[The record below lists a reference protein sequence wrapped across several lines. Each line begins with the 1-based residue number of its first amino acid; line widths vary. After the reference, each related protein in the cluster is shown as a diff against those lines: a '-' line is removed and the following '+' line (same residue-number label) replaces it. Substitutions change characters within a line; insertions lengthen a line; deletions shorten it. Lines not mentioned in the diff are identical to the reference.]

1 MVLRGLASLGGG
13 HVLTLGVFE
22 RLHITDFLV
31 LRRLARL
38 GVADLLVLGIFA
50 SLVGGDTLIGVSPG
64 LSLALALL
72 SFKFGAW
79 LLKIKSLK

>member
-31 LRRLARL
+31 PRRLARL

-50 SLVGGDTLIGVSPG
+50 RLGGGDTLIGVSPG
-64 LSLALALL
+64 LS
-72 SFKFGAW
+72 FKFGAW
-79 LLKIKSLK
+79 LFKIKSLK